1 MPFQIDKKGFEKVL
15 REVDVHVCLLPLT
28 SDTEKIFNSSTFS
41 KMKDGVCF
49 INAGRGR
56 HVEEKD
62 LLVFTK
68 NKIKLAILDVFCE
81 EPLKKNHPLW
91 RQKNIIIWPHVSAET
106 NVDTAAEQIA
116 RAIKLIHSNKIPGNQ
131 INLDLGY

>member
-1 MPFQIDKKGFEKVL
+1 MY
-15 REVDVHVCLLPLT
+15 
-28 SDTEKIFNSSTFS
+28 EKIFNSSTFS

-68 NKIKLAILDVFCE
+68 NKIKLAILDVFCD
-81 EPLKKNHPLW
+81 EPLKEISSSLKEL
-91 RQKNIIIWPHVSAET
+91 KK
-106 NVDTAAEQIA
+106 
-116 RAIKLIHSNKIPGNQ
+116 KL
-131 INLDLGY
+131 